1 MSVYEYAPITVI
13 VPCWRAKLTARRA
26 FTSIAAQTLRPAEI
40 IFVDDAS
47 DDGTIVL
54 LRCLSQEYPEGRI
67 KVIGLEENLGPGGAR
82 NIGWEAATQPWL
94 AFLDADDVWHP
105 QKIEIQYGWIMQQ
118 SGVYLCGHNTIVV
131 STDYNCQKISF
142 KPKTWQINFWHMLI
156 ANRFYTRTVML
167 RRDLPF
173 RFGGKSVTEDYLLW
187 LQVLLSGYK
196 CFRLDAPLAMSF
208 RPDAT
213 PGGYSGQLWH
223 HEKREMH
230 AWLELRRQRA
240 ISTLTVCIALAWS
253 LIKYLRRALRA
264 MLK

>member
-1 MSVYEYAPITVI
+1 MIHNTVAPVSVVI
-13 VPCWRAKLTARRA
+13 PCWRCSQTIYRA
-26 FTSIAAQTLRPAEI
+26 VNSIFIQTIRPAEI
-40 IFVDDAS
+40 LLVDDSSGDETLA
-47 DDGTIVL
+47 TLTAIV
-54 LRCLSQEYPEGRI
+54 SQYKSGWIR
-67 KVIGLEENLGPGGAR
+67 VVALEKNIGPGGAR
-82 NIGWEAATQPWL
+82 NAGWENATQPWL

-131 STDYNCQKISF
+131 SMEYDWQKISF
-142 KPKTWQINFWHMLI
+142 KPKTWQVNFWHMLI

-208 RPDAT
+208 RPDAS

-223 HEKREMH
+223 HEKRELR

-253 LIKYLRRALRA
+253 LIKYLRRSLRA